1 MEEKDCHYIL
11 QIIQVH
17 LLETALQRA
26 KNEVY
31 QLNLQQKKKWK
42 IMKMLFEYLGT
53 APPFGSSEY
62 HFDIF
67 VQTRKP
73 TRSYNQKSQKK
84 KVVAKNG

>member
-31 QLNLQQKKKWK
+31 QLNLQQKK
-42 IMKMLFEYLGT
+42 
-53 APPFGSSEY
+53 
-62 HFDIF
+62 
-67 VQTRKP
+67 
-73 TRSYNQKSQKK
+73 
-84 KVVAKNG
+84 NGRL